1 MSRSCQSGMPSMTG
15 TIAARTTRASPAM
28 RSDRIGFF
36 LCGIAL
42 EPFWPDPN
50 ASDSSRTSVR
60 WPCRTSSA
68 IASQTV
74 AMIASAD
81 THSLIESRSTTWVEA
96 SAGRRSSASAT
107 KTSTDGSISEYV
119 PTAPEMATTPT
130 RVAGVPQ
137 PVPRPGGG
145 EGEVGDPVPP
155 DVGLGVHAVR
165 AADLDRVPVRQPVV
179 AQRRHQP
186 VGLGQQH
193 VGGVG
198 QLHRERGVEQVGR
211 RHAVVHVRGGR
222 PGLGVVGPRGE
233 EGDDVVLRRLLDLG
247 DPLRRRRRR
256 VAHRL
261 DDVGGHPPRGGVRLQ
276 DQRLHPAPEL
286 VLVLVAPDPAHL
298 GERVALDHRGT
309 A

>member
-15 TIAARTTRASPAM
+15 TIAARTTRASPAI

-81 THSLIESRSTTWVEA
+81 THSLIAVAQHHLGGRV
-96 SAGRRSSASAT
+96 GRRAARAPRRRT
-107 KTSTDGSISEYV
+107 TSTDGSISEYV

-130 RVAGVPQ
+130 ALAGRPQ
-137 PVPRPGGG
+137 PVAGPGRG
-145 EGEVGDPVPP
+145 EREVGDPVAPH
-155 DVGLGVHAVR
+155 VGLGVHAVG
-165 AADLDRVPVRQPVV
+165 AAHLDRVPVRQPVV
-179 AQRRHQP
+179 AQRGDQP
-186 VGLGQQH
+186 VGLGQQD

-211 RHAVVHVRGGR
+211 RHAVVHVGGGR
-222 PGLGVVGPRGE
+222 P
-233 EGDDVVLRRLLDLG
+233 
-247 DPLRRRRRR
+247 RRRCC
-256 VAHRL
+256 
-261 DDVGGHPPRGGVRLQ
+261 PPTR
-276 DQRLHPAPEL
+276 
-286 VLVLVAPDPAHL
+286 
-298 GERVALDHRGT
+298 
-309 A
+309 

>member
-1 MSRSCQSGMPSMTG
+1 MSRSCHSGMPSMTG

-28 RSDRIGFF
+28 RSERIGFF

-74 AMIASAD
+74 AMIASAE
-81 THSLIESRSTTWVEA
+81 THSLIAVA
-96 SAGRRSSASAT
+96 QHHLGGGVGRRAGPAPRRRC
-107 KTSTDGSISEYV
+107 TSTDGSISEYV

-130 RVAGVPQ
+130 ARAGRPQ
-137 PVPRPGGG
+137 PVPGAGGG
-145 EGEVGDPVPP
+145 EGEVGDPVAP

-165 AADLDRVPVRQPVV
+165 AADLDRVAVRQPVV
-179 AQRRHQP
+179 AQRGDQP

-198 QLHRERGVEQVGR
+198 ELHGQRGVQQVRR
-211 RHAVVHVRGGR
+211 RHAVVHVGRGR
-222 PGLGVVGPRGE
+222 AGLGVVRPRGE
-233 EGDDVVLRRLLDLG
+233 EGDDVVLRRLLDLR
-247 DPLRRRRRR
+247 DPLGGRRRARCAPARRRRRAPGPR
-256 VAHRL
+256 RRAPRA
-261 DDVGGHPPRGGVRLQ
+261 PASPRGTTARTCAASLQ
-276 DQRLHPAPEL
+276 TRPISGS
-286 VLVLVAPDPAHL
+286 V
-298 GERVALDHRGT
+298 
-309 A
+309 

>member
-15 TIAARTTRASPAM
+15 TIAARTTRASPAI

-42 EPFWPDPN
+42 EPFWPEPN
-50 ASDSSRTSVR
+50 GSDSSRTSVR

-81 THSLIESRSTTWVEA
+81 THSLIRRAARPGSRRRPA
-96 SAGRRSSASAT
+96 AGPAPSAT
-107 KTSTDGSISEYV
+107 
-119 PTAPEMATTPT
+119 
-130 RVAGVPQ
+130 
-137 PVPRPGGG
+137 
-145 EGEVGDPVPP
+145 
-155 DVGLGVHAVR
+155 
-165 AADLDRVPVRQPVV
+165 ADLDRRVDQRVRADGAGDGDDADRARAARSRSRDRAAANARSATRCPHTSGSACTPWVRPTLIVVPVRQPVV
-179 AQRRHQP
+179 AQRRDQP
-186 VGLGQQH
+186 VGLGQQD

-198 QLHRERGVEQVGR
+198 QLHRQRGVEQVRR
-211 RHAVVHVRGGR
+211 RHAVVHVRGR
-222 PGLGVVGPRGE
+222 RAGLGVVRPRGE

-247 DPLRRRRRR
+247 DPLGRRRRR

-261 DDVGGHPPRGGVRLQ
+261 DDVGGHPARGGVRLQ
-276 DQRLHPAPEL
+276 DERLDPAPQL
-286 VLVLVAPDPAHL
+286 VLVLVAPDPPHL
-298 GERVALDHRGT
+298 RERVALDHAGT